1 MERDIFIISVYCLV
15 VDMMQSIEKS
25 YKFRQKGFPPKLTD
39 AEVITIE
46 ICGEFFKLHED
57 TEIYQYFKRHYL
69 AFFPNLPD
77 RTTFVR
83 QSANLWQAKL
93 ICQSRLLIM
102 SQQNQ
107 DAVQS
112 IDTLP
117 VCTWTRGGRRDKR
130 FSEVADYGHCA
141 AKNLDY
147 YGFKLGLRISRTGMI
162 THFPLLNARAHD
174 VNHLGA
180 LIEGFDGTVPADK
193 GFLNTYQQTFWL
205 EEQQTKVVTPVRQNM
220 ESSPKEVKLVKKTKY
235 WRKLVETVGSQL
247 VERFQISKIKVK
259 DLWHYQNRI
268 FRKILS
274 HTVAVYLNMQNGN
287 KALQLSLL
295 TDFKLQIRFLCNF
308 GSILRTL
315 FNQDIRVSN

>member
-1 MERDIFIISVYCLV
+1 
-15 VDMMQSIEKS
+15 MQKIENS
-25 YKFRQKGFPPKLTD
+25 YQFRSKGFAPKLTD

-57 TEIYQYFKRHYL
+57 TEIYHYFKRHYL
-69 AFFPNLPD
+69 DYFPNLPD

-93 ICQSRLLIM
+93 LCQRMLAVASGAA
-102 SQQNQ
+102 S

-117 VCTWTRGGRRDKR
+117 LPVCTYTRGGRRDKR
-130 FSEVADYGHCA
+130 FATLAHYGHCA
-141 AKNLDY
+141 AKKLDY
-147 YGFKLGLRISRTGMI
+147 YGFKLGLRISRSGMI

-174 VNHLGA
+174 VNHLGI
-180 LIEGFDGTVPADK
+180 LIEGFSGIVPADK
-193 GFLNTYQQTFWL
+193 GFLDQYQQELWL
-205 EEQQTKVVTPVRQNM
+205 DLQQTQVITPLRSNM
-220 ESSPKEVKLVKKTKY
+220 ETSPEQVKMVKKTKY

-247 VERFQISKIKVK
+247 VERFQITKIKVK

-274 HTVAVYLNMQNGN
+274 HTVGVFLNLQNGS
-287 KALQLSLL
+287 KGLQLALL
-295 TDFKLQIRFLCNF
+295 ADF
-308 GSILRTL
+308 
-315 FNQDIRVSN
+315 